1 MKSVVRNIMYAAMS
15 SAVLFTAVSCEDDRD
30 EELLAIPSDR
40 LLSVVDLEIKV
51 RNKVDVL
58 VTWVKNAQTQS
69 YKLELYQGTSATGT
83 PVQTISTTE
92 NTYTFKGLLGEETY
106 YIQVKGVSD
115 SFADSKWM
123 GDVITTDAEQMMY
136 EVDLANDVTAHEA
149 TVRWPK
155 GEIAD
160 SVIWSTGGAEA
171 GRRVVTAAEIDN
183 GALTLTD
190 LMDEKTYKVVLKKA
204 GRTRGSVEFV
214 TPIDLAGA
222 IPVTAEDDYL
232 SIIAEAEEGAVL
244 AFYGG
249 EYSNTTTDESGNTVY
264 GTFTLSKSI
273 SIKAVKAT
281 DKPVF
286 KGRFVIEGAANV
298 SFQQIVVDGKGS
310 SGDQS
315 FVIKAG
321 TYGTISFDD
330 CEVMGSSKGFYY
342 INEDATV
349 IDNIT
354 INNCLIH
361 DIECSG
367 GDMFDCRKGAI
378 KELNI
383 TNNTIWNSCLARD
396 LVRYDDASANYAD
409 ITSVTINVLNNT
421 FDGVCNDAGKRVLY
435 VRYAGNVINFKNNIV
450 SNTVGHFSNQSKTNV
465 PTFDNNNY
473 FNATGFNVS
482 GANSNAKILDEAG
495 FSVNP
500 QYKDAANGDF
510 TVGNLDV
517 SDKKQGAPR
526 WLP

>member
-15 SAVLFTAVSCEDDRD
+15 SALLFTAASCEDDRD
-30 EELLAIPSDR
+30 EELLAIQSDR
-40 LLSVVDLEIKV
+40 LLSVVDLELKV
-51 RNKVDVL
+51 RNKVNIE
-58 VTWVKNAQTQS
+58 VTWKQNAQTDS
-69 YKLELYQGTSATGT
+69 YDLELYQGSSATGT
-83 PVQTISTTE
+83 PLQVANTAE
-92 NTYTFKGLLGEETY
+92 NNYTFKGLLGEETY
-106 YIQVKGVSD
+106 YVQVKGVSA
-115 SFADSKWM
+115 STASSKWM
-123 GDVITTDAEQMMY
+123 GDFVTTDAEQMMY
-136 EVDLANDVTAHEA
+136 EVDMVNDVTAHEA
-149 TVRWPK
+149 TLRWPA
-155 GEIAD
+155 GEAAD
-160 SVIWSTGGAEA
+160 SVIWSTEKVEV
-171 GRRVVTAAEIDN
+171 GRRAVTAEEIAN

-190 LMDEKTYKVVLKKA
+190 LLDEKTYVVTLRKD
-204 GRTRGSVEFV
+204 GRTRGSVEFK

-232 SIIAEAEEGAVL
+232 SIIENAEEGAVL

-298 SFQQIVVDGKGS
+298 SFQQIVVDGTGT

-321 TYGTISFDD
+321 TYGTISFED

-396 LVRYDDASANYAD
+396 LIRYDDASANYAD

-421 FDGVCNDAGKRVLY
+421 LDGVCNDAGKRVLY

-450 SNTVGHFSNQSKTNV
+450 SNTVGHFSNQSKTSA
-465 PTFDNNNY
+465 PAFENNNY

-482 GANSNAKILDEAG
+482 GDNANAKILDETG
-495 FSVNP
+495 FSNDP
-500 QYKDAANGDF
+500 QYKDAAKGDF
-510 TVGNLDV
+510 TIGNLEV
-517 SDKKQGAPR
+517 SDKKQGSPR